1 MSKGNIMRLFTR
13 RFFAN
18 FKLIMNEFVDKPT
31 SFLEIGVFQ
40 GYTAEWI
47 LQNILKHPESRYIGI
62 DPWERFKVFKKR
74 FDTEEKWKLEMLD
87 RIDNLRERFKD
98 KAEFIKGFSQEIL
111 YQDRIRKM
119 KFDII
124 YVDGNHTAQ
133 AVMNDYVLSWPLLKI
148 GGIMIFDDYLYRAN
162 PYEMKNTIDIILSS
176 LDKKLDVTFKTRH
189 YIRKNS
195 KIELIWKN
203 FSVAIRK
210 LCE

>member
-1 MSKGNIMRLFTR
+1 MRLFTR

-18 FKLIMNEFVDKPT
+18 FKLIMNEFVNKPT

-47 LQNILKHPESRYIGI
+47 LENILKHPDSRYIGI

-87 RIDNLRERFKD
+87 RIDMLRTKYAG
-98 KAEFIKGFSQEIL
+98 KAEFVKGFSQNIL
-111 YQDRIRKM
+111 LQDKIREK

-124 YVDGNHTAQ
+124 YIDGNHTSI
-133 AVMNDYVLSWPLLKI
+133 AVITDFVLSWPLLKV
-148 GGIMIFDDYLYRAN
+148 GGIMIFDDYLYKAN
-162 PYEMKNTIDIILSS
+162 PYEMKNSIDLILSG

-189 YIRKNS
+189 YIRKKS

-203 FSVAIRK
+203 FSIAIRK
-210 LCE
+210 LAE

>member
-1 MSKGNIMRLFTR
+1 MRLFTR

-18 FKLIMNEFVDKPT
+18 FKLIMNEFVNKPT

-47 LQNILKHPESRYIGI
+47 LENILKHPDSRYIGI

-87 RIDNLRERFKD
+87 RIDMLRSRYAG

-111 YQDRIRKM
+111 LQERVRKN
-119 KFDII
+119 KYDIVYI
-124 YVDGNHTAQ
+124 DGNHTAI
-133 AVMNDYVLSWPLLKI
+133 AVINDFVLSWPLLKV

-162 PYEMKNTIDIILSS
+162 PVEMKNSIDLILSG
-176 LDKKLDVTFKTRH
+176 LDKKLDVTFNTRH
-189 YIRKNS
+189 YIRKRS

-210 LCE
+210 LEE